1 MPLMPY
7 NSAGDQPI
15 GDFVTTIENSSQ
27 EPEIWRR
34 LRGVQEI
41 VINICHGGFSLSHE
55 AVLRYHQLQGQPIYW
70 RNTEYADISLY
81 YTDPAMTAISS
92 WRDQDIRRDD
102 PYLVRVV
109 QDMGGEAAGGAMA
122 VLKVVEIPAGVQW
135 FIQEYDGKEWIAERH
150 RIWS

>member
-1 MPLMPY
+1 MHPCLFDH
-7 NSAGDQPI
+7 AGSRRI
-15 GDFVTTIENSSQ
+15 GDSVNTTVTSDQ
-27 EPEIWRR
+27 EPDIWRR

-55 AVLRYHQLQGQPIYW
+55 AVLRYHQLQGQAIYW

-81 YTDPAMTAISS
+81 YTDPAMTAVSS
-92 WRDQDIRRDD
+92 WRDQDPRRDD
-102 PYLVRVV
+102 PYLVQVV
-109 QDMGGEAAGGAMA
+109 REMGGEAAGGAMS

-150 RIWS
+150 RTWS